1 MAEIVGASGKVVAVE
16 IETDLA
22 ARATAR
28 QMIERRLDSIAKELG
43 GHADGFGA
51 FGDAEGE

>member
-1 MAEIVGASGKVVAVE
+1 MAEIVGASGKVIAVE